1 MYASL
6 ILIPDPSCSRRGDA
20 EYVYSVEIAI
30 KTASLHAGRE
40 CFGG

>member
-6 ILIPDPSCSRRGDA
+6 IFNPRPFLFSKGDA

-30 KTASLHAGRE
+30 KTTSLHAGRE